1 VLEVGVTGKEDAFL
15 SDLLSMREKMERL
28 LSERE
33 SAVKQADGGSEP
45 PAEWQPQVDL
55 YETDTEVVILAELPG
70 VASEDFTLTIHE
82 GRLVLEG
89 QRQAPHRADQMRYLQ
104 IERRYGLFRRE
115 IPLPGKVK
123 DDSISAKLTNGV
135 LEVVISKKARQQGR
149 RVAVQA
155 EE

>member
-1 VLEVGVTGKEDAFL
+1 VLEVGVTGKDNALL

-33 SAVKQADGGSEP
+33 AAVKEADGGSEP
-45 PAEWQPQVDL
+45 RTEWQPQVDL

-70 VASEDFTLTIHE
+70 VASEDFTLTIDE

-89 QRQAPHRADQMRYLQ
+89 RRKAPHSPDQMRYIQ
-104 IERRYGLFRRE
+104 IERRYGPFRRS
-115 IPLPGKVK
+115 IALPGKVQE
-123 DDSISAKLTNGV
+123 DSIAAKLTNGV

>member
-1 VLEVGVTGKEDAFL
+1 
-15 SDLLSMREKMERL
+15 
-28 LSERE
+28 
-33 SAVKQADGGSEP
+33 
-45 PAEWQPQVDL
+45 
-55 YETDTEVVILAELPG
+55 
-70 VASEDFTLTIHE
+70 
-82 GRLVLEG
+82 
-89 QRQAPHRADQMRYLQ
+89 MRYLQ

>member
-1 VLEVGVTGKEDAFL
+1 MTGKEDDLL
-15 SDLLSMREKMERL
+15 SDLLSMRERMERL

-33 SAVKQADGGSEP
+33 AAVEEGEGGSEP
-45 PAEWQPQVDL
+45 LAEWQPQVDL
-55 YETDTEVVILAELPG
+55 YETDAEVLVLAELPG

-89 QRQAPHRADQMRYLQ
+89 ERQAPHGRDQMRYLQ
-104 IERRYGLFRRE
+104 IERRYGPFRRS
-115 IPLPGKVK
+115 IALPGKVE

-135 LEVVISKKARQQGR
+135 LEVVISKKAKQQGR

-155 EE
+155 GE

>member
-1 VLEVGVTGKEDAFL
+1 MKGKENALL
-15 SDLLSMREKMERL
+15 SDLLSMREKMERV

-33 SAVKQADGGSEP
+33 AAVKQADEGSERL
-45 PAEWQPQVDL
+45 AEWQPQVDL
-55 YETDTEVVILAELPG
+55 YETDAKVVVLAELPG

-89 QRQAPHRADQMRYLQ
+89 ERQAPHGRDQMRYLQ
-104 IERRYGLFRRE
+104 TERRYGPFRRS
-115 IPLPGKVK
+115 IALPGKVE

-135 LEVVISKKARQQGR
+135 LEVVISKKAKPQGR

-155 EE
+155 DE

>member
-1 VLEVGVTGKEDAFL
+1 MTGKEDALL

-33 SAVKQADGGSEP
+33 AAVREADRGSEP
-45 PAEWQPQVDL
+45 LAEWQPQVDL
-55 YETDTEVVILAELPG
+55 YETDAEVVILAELPG

-89 QRQAPHRADQMRYLQ
+89 QRQAPHGRDQMRPLQ
-104 IERRYGLFRRE
+104 IERRYGPFRRS
-115 IPLPGKVK
+115 IALPGKVE
-123 DDSISAKLTNGV
+123 DDSIAAKLTNGV
-135 LEVVISKKARQQGR
+135 LEVVISKKAKQQGR

>member
-1 VLEVGVTGKEDAFL
+1 MTGKENALL

-33 SAVKQADGGSEP
+33 AAVKEGEGGSEP
-45 PAEWQPQVDL
+45 LAEWQPQVDL
-55 YETDTEVVILAELPG
+55 YETDAEVVILAELPG
-70 VASEDFTLTIHE
+70 VASEDFTLTIIE

-89 QRQAPHRADQMRYLQ
+89 RRQAPHSRDQLRYLQ
-104 IERRYGLFRRE
+104 IERRYGPFRRS
-115 IPLPGKVK
+115 IPLPGKVE

-135 LEVVISKKARQQGR
+135 LEVVISKKAKQQGR